1 MGKDF
6 LYRNL
11 KSSIDNQKKVL
22 GLSIAVDCS
31 NISSDGAVALN
42 DGLIE
47 EIASSHSVGTMVYL
61 FCNNEYTPSISV
73 ENFEIV
79 RINHSNRISHFLW
92 NIFVLNKLLRRLN
105 CNHLYLLGGYYL
117 GVFRP
122 YSALFQNLLPFETE
136 IVKRYPFWVRRKL
149 FLLSRFYKYSFQNA
163 EKPYFLTKHT
173 TKYFDDKIS
182 SAAEPSFIPFRIVVK
197 TNSKLASVT
206 KHSSMRFLYV
216 ANITEYKNHKRL
228 VQAFSI
234 AYKKNPE
241 VKLTLIGRMV
251 GKESNRI
258 LEDIFSIESSKE
270 FLSFDGYIP
279 REKIGEYYESHI
291 CLIFPSLVESL
302 GVPLYEAMLY
312 DLQILC
318 SDKISLVPILELGKT
333 DSSRFGKFGYTN
345 EIDDNKSAYKKVNYF
360 DSYSVESIVK
370 SIEEFIT

>member
-1 MGKDF
+1 MT
-6 LYRNL
+6 
-11 KSSIDNQKKVL
+11 
-22 GLSIAVDCS
+22 IAVDCS

-47 EIASSHSVGTMVYL
+47 EIACSLSYGTRVYL
-61 FCNNEYTPSISV
+61 FCNNEYTPSISF
-73 ENFEIV
+73 ENFEII

-92 NIFVLNKLLRRLN
+92 YIFALNKLLRRLN
-105 CNHLYLLGGYYL
+105 CNNLYLLGGYYL

-182 SAAEPSFIPFRIVVK
+182 SAAEPSFIPFGIGVK
-197 TNSKLASVT
+197 TNSKLASLT

-234 AYKKNPE
+234 VHKKNPE
-241 VKLTLIGRMV
+241 VKLTLIGRIV

-270 FLSFDGYIP
+270 FLSFEGYIP
-279 REKIGEYYESHI
+279 RDKIGEYYESHS
-291 CLIFPSLVESL
+291 CLIYPSLVESL
-302 GVPLYEAMLY
+302 GVPLYEAMLF
-312 DLQILC
+312 DLPILC
-318 SDKISLVPILELGKT
+318 SDEIGLVPIHEIGKT
-333 DSSRFGKFGYTN
+333 DSSRFGKFSYTN
-345 EIDDNKSAYKKVNYF
+345 EANDKINSYKKVKYF
-360 DSYSVESIVK
+360 NPYNVDAIAK
-370 SIEEFIT
+370 SIEEFID